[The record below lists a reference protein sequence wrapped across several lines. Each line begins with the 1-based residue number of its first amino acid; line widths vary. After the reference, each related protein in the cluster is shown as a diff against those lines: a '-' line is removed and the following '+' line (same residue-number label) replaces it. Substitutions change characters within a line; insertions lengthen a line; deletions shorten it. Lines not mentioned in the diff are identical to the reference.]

1 MTRRVSVG
9 HWLPFAIGS
18 SVIAA
23 GTARLGVV
31 PTGDAPHMLS
41 IADRLAGML
50 QRGDAV
56 EFFQYWSSLVTPHP
70 PAGLAVAVGWMLVG
84 VERFAAPLTALTGL
98 ALAWHGVLLL
108 TRVRGASAR
117 SPWMAALLVFSLPAT
132 WTYVAHMSWD
142 VLAAGCVAACLG
154 HLHASDGLR
163 QRGHTVA
170 FGAFMGL
177 GFVTKYTF
185 PAFLVLPVAAAG
197 VAVVRGRTWR
207 GLVVSLVAF
216 AAVSGPWL
224 FTHGDAVW
232 AYVVSSSGASK
243 TISDSPAMA
252 WGARASWS
260 NALYYPTVLR
270 DTVGWPGMVVLGA
283 AVWRS
288 WHRPAVRWV
297 LGSVLGAWF
306 VLTFAGENQ
315 SRYFFPAVP
324 LLAVGFERGLRSAD
338 GVTLRRWAVACALV
352 VTAPALAG
360 GWLAYGADEAI
371 PPSRDQ
377 SHASTPLFQWGA
389 WPQASAAFR
398 PMSNP
403 VDAWRVEAAVS
414 AMAIETGDGTHQ
426 VGLLL
431 PRDARM
437 PPGSTYAWLAGLRGM
452 DWSVA
457 TVVAQGPGGNPM
469 VFVGPLKPMG
479 DAVSR
484 RFSVAYAVHQRGDLP
499 DLLLSLGAQSR
510 WQQDL
515 PQGMQ
520 GTVFRVPASGW
531 TSSTGQMLQKDP
543 LDG

>member
-1 MTRRVSVG
+1 MG
-9 HWLPFAIGS
+9 HWIPFAIGAA
-18 SVIAA
+18 VIAA

-41 IADRLAGML
+41 IADRLAGMIG
-50 QRGDAV
+50 RGDAV
-56 EFFQYWSSLVTPHP
+56 EFIQYWSSLVTPHP
-70 PAGLAVAVGWMLVG
+70 PAGFAVAVGWMWVG
-84 VERFAAPLTALTGL
+84 LERFAGPLTALTGL

-117 SPWMAALLVFSLPAT
+117 SPWMAALLLFSLPAT

-142 VLAAGCVAACLG
+142 VLAAGCVVACLG

-163 QRGHTVA
+163 DRRHAVA

-185 PAFLVLPVAAAG
+185 PAFLVVPAMAAG
-197 VAVVRGRTWR
+197 LVVARRRTWR
-207 GLVVSLVAF
+207 GLAASLLAF
-216 AAVSGPWL
+216 GAVSGPWL
-224 FTHGDAVW
+224 FTHGDAMW

-243 TISDSPAMA
+243 TISDSPAMT
-252 WGARASWS
+252 WGARASLP
-260 NALYYPTVLR
+260 NLLYYPTVLR
-270 DTVGWPGMVVLGA
+270 DMLGWPGMAVLGVA
-283 AVWRS
+283 LWRA
-288 WHRPAVRWV
+288 WHRPAVRWS
-297 LGSVLGAWF
+297 LGSVLGAWV

-324 LLAVGFERGLRSAD
+324 LLAVAFERGLRAAD
-338 GVTLRRWAVACALV
+338 GVTVRRWAAACALV
-352 VTAPALAG
+352 VTVPALAG
-360 GWLAYGADEAI
+360 GWLSHDADEAV

-377 SHASTPLFQWGA
+377 SHASTPLLGFGS
-389 WPQASAAFR
+389 WPQASVAFQ

-414 AMAIETGDGTHQ
+414 AMASETGEGTHQ

-437 PPGSTYAWLAGLRGM
+437 PPGSTFAWRAGIRGL

-457 TVVAQGPGGNPM
+457 TVVAQGPGGKPM
-469 VFVGPLKPMG
+469 VFVGPLKPTG

-484 RFSVAYAVHQRGDLP
+484 RFSVAYAVHPRGDLP
-499 DLLLSLGAQSR
+499 DLLLSLGAQSQ
-510 WQQDL
+510 WQQEL
-515 PQGMQ
+515 PHGMQ
-520 GTVFRVPASGW
+520 GTVFRVPVSGW
-531 TSSTGQMLQKDP
+531 TSSTGRMLQKDP